1 MASARHRWIL
11 IVRRFLLLT
20 FACAAPLRA
29 QRTNVPAD
37 SIALTAPVGTLPELL
52 SGRVPGL
59 VVSSHDGSTGAGS
72 QVTIRGESPPLLIVD
87 GVRTDNDGGRDNLA
101 VLDHPAPGRFDDLD
115 PAEISSIEVLPGA
128 SATALY
134 GPDAGNGV
142 ILVKTKH
149 ASSKA
154 RGFITAEGA
163 RVTTPVDL
171 PDNYYAWGHQG
182 GTPVQCLSYLR
193 ASGQCTL
200 DSVTHFNPLP
210 STLTTVYQERIGAT
224 VEGTS
229 ATQRLF
235 LTGHYLNDPGTLQMP
250 ASDAAIYS
258 SKYGFAPARSHTLPN
273 RQQQGDVRGSLG
285 IDLANTTDVDLAL
298 GYVSRYQRDPS
309 LGALLAS
316 AAVGRGYSQPPL
328 DGWRD
333 SAQRPWHDFADVA
346 RENARHVNGGAT
358 INWRPSAVWVAHLAL
373 GVDAVDQT
381 SGDIGI
387 SPPVPQF
394 GPDTT
399 VGYNHTRLT
408 QYTVDAGATLT
419 VGDSSA
425 RSATTFGLQYL
436 AEHFRDSTLQF
447 GGIDGSFSQ
456 QILNLHGSSQD
467 RSAYA
472 REALTFGNTLVLAGG
487 ARYDNQ
493 RFRAAH
499 LVSWTLDP
507 SFDMS
512 WAIVGSAADPRLRI
526 RGAMGQTTTL
536 PDARQSPSLAA
547 VALERPGC
555 LPGGF
560 CQPPAPRPERQRE
573 WETGFDAS
581 LPNDR
586 WTIGFSIY
594 ARRNVHQRVPVD
606 TVLIP
611 EAITSDR
618 GVEFTTGARLVD
630 RPTFGWDVA
639 LAASQ
644 NTNKVLHLS
653 NLTRALGFGMVKA
666 VDGHPIDGV
675 WQIPYTYSD
684 ANHDGVIE
692 PSEVTFTSGA
702 NFDSYVGPSEPTH
715 LASGSTTLELFQR
728 RLRVSTLFD
737 YRGGYVL
744 PDVLLQDQSFGLGAR
759 ALNVPGA
766 SLADQATAIASRGGS
781 TPVQRVSA
789 LRWRE
794 LSATVGTP
802 GLHTM
807 QVTLAVRNL
816 RLWSGYHGD
825 PDWIFARTGVA
836 QLPEPRT
843 WLLRVTAGF

>member
-1 MASARHRWIL
+1 M
-11 IVRRFLLLT
+11 
-20 FACAAPLRA
+20 
-29 QRTNVPAD
+29 VPTD
-37 SIALTAPVGTLPELL
+37 SIVLTIPVGTLSELL

-59 VVSSHDGSTGAGS
+59 VVASHDGSAGAGS
-72 QVTIRGESPPLLIVD
+72 QVTIRGESPPLLIID
-87 GVRTDNDGGRDNLA
+87 GVRADNDGGRGNLA
-101 VLDHPAPGRFDDLD
+101 VLGHPAPGRFDDID
-115 PAEISSIEVLPGA
+115 PAEIDHVEVLPGA
-128 SATALY
+128 SAAALY

-142 ILVKTKH
+142 ILVTTKH
-149 ASSKA
+149 GSSKG

-163 RVTTPVDL
+163 RVTTPVYM

-182 GTPVQCLSYLR
+182 GAPVQCLSYLR

-210 STLTTVYQERIGAT
+210 STLTTVDQERIGAT
-224 VEGTS
+224 LEGTS

-235 LTGHYLNDPGTLQMP
+235 LTGNYLNAPGTLRMP

-258 SKYGFAPARSHTLPN
+258 SEYGFAPARSHTLPN

-285 IDLANTTDVDLAL
+285 IDLAKTADVDLTL

-309 LGALLAS
+309 LDALLRSAS
-316 AAVGRGYSQPPL
+316 IGRGYSQPPL

-333 SAQRPWHDFADVA
+333 SAQRPWNDFADVA

-358 INWRPSAVWVAHLAL
+358 INMRPSAVWAMHIAL

-381 SGDIGI
+381 SGDIAI

-394 GPDTT
+394 GPDTQI
-399 VGYNHTRLT
+399 GYNHTRFT
-408 QYTVDAGATLT
+408 QYTVDVGGTLT
-419 VGDSSA
+419 EGDSSA
-425 RSATTFGLQYL
+425 RSVTTLGLQYL
-436 AEHFRDSTLQF
+436 AEHFRDSTF
-447 GGIDGSFSQ
+447 GQ

-472 REALTFGNTLVLAGG
+472 REALIFGNKLVLAGG

-493 RFRAAH
+493 RFRAAN
-499 LVSWTLDP
+499 LASWTLDP
-507 SFDMS
+507 SFDVS
-512 WAIVGSAADPRLRI
+512 WALVGRVADPRLRI
-526 RGAMGQTTTL
+526 RGAVGQTTTL
-536 PDARQSPSLAA
+536 PDARQAPSLAA
-547 VALERPGC
+547 VAVALCPPSG
-555 LPGGF
+555 PF
-560 CQPPAPRPERQRE
+560 CQMPPTVHPERQRE
-573 WETGFDAS
+573 WETGLDAS
-581 LPNDR
+581 LPRDR

-594 ARRNVHQRVPVD
+594 ARRNVHQRVPLD
-606 TVLIP
+606 TLLFP

-618 GVEFTTGARLVD
+618 GVEFTTSAKLVD
-630 RPTFGWDVA
+630 RPTFGWDIA
-639 LAASQ
+639 LAASE
-644 NTNKVLHLS
+644 NTNRVLR
-653 NLTRALGFGMVKA
+653 LTSLAGALDRIMI
-666 VDGHPIDGV
+666 GHPIDGIL
-675 WQIPYTYSD
+675 QIPYTYSD

-692 PSEVTFTSGA
+692 PSEVIFPIGA
-702 NFDSYVGPSEPTH
+702 NFAYAGNAEPTH

-744 PDVLLQDQSFGLGAR
+744 PDVALFEQGLGGGAR

-766 SLADQATAIASRGGS
+766 SLADQAAAIAARDGI
-781 TPVQRVSA
+781 TPLQRVSA
-789 LRWRE
+789 VRWRE

-807 QVTLAVRNL
+807 QFTLAVRNL
-816 RLWSGYHGD
+816 RLWSHYRGD
-825 PDWIFARTGVA
+825 PDWVFEPTPTGTA